1 MGSNFCSNCS
11 ISPDT
16 LLNAKANHVNK
27 FMINNRKKIESNLY
41 NGPDPMAVKSSNK
54 MFTINNINELSF
66 SFTKKRNSQGT
77 TALSPEEINRLS
89 ELNMKNKVNLIIKSY
104 RKFKK
109 MKKNNVRNYTNKSV
123 NINITNNISL
133 LFQILQL

>member
-1 MGSNFCSNCS
+1 
-11 ISPDT
+11 
-16 LLNAKANHVNK
+16 
-27 FMINNRKKIESNLY
+27 
-41 NGPDPMAVKSSNK
+41 MAIKSSNK

-66 SFTKKRNSQGT
+66 SFTKKRNSQGN
-77 TALSPEEINRLS
+77 TALSTEEINRLS

-109 MKKNNVRNYTNKSV
+109 LKNNNVRNYTNKSV

>member
-1 MGSNFCSNCS
+1 
-11 ISPDT
+11 
-16 LLNAKANHVNK
+16 
-27 FMINNRKKIESNLY
+27 
-41 NGPDPMAVKSSNK
+41 MAVKSSNK

-66 SFTKKRNSQGT
+66 SFTKKRNSQGN
-77 TALSPEEINRLS
+77 TALSTEEINRLS

-109 MKKNNVRNYTNKSV
+109 LKNNNVRNYTNKSV

-133 LFQILQL
+133 LFQMLQL

>member
-1 MGSNFCSNCS
+1 
-11 ISPDT
+11 
-16 LLNAKANHVNK
+16 
-27 FMINNRKKIESNLY
+27 
-41 NGPDPMAVKSSNK
+41 MAVKSSNK

-66 SFTKKRNSQGT
+66 SFTKKRNSQGN
-77 TALSPEEINRLS
+77 TALSTEEINRLS

-109 MKKNNVRNYTNKSV
+109 LKNNNVRNYTNKSV

>member
-1 MGSNFCSNCS
+1 
-11 ISPDT
+11 
-16 LLNAKANHVNK
+16 
-27 FMINNRKKIESNLY
+27 
-41 NGPDPMAVKSSNK
+41 MAVKSSNK

-66 SFTKKRNSQGT
+66 SFTKKRNSQGN
-77 TALSPEEINRLS
+77 TALSTEEINRLS

-109 MKKNNVRNYTNKSV
+109 LKNNNVCNYTNKSV

>member
-1 MGSNFCSNCS
+1 
-11 ISPDT
+11 
-16 LLNAKANHVNK
+16 
-27 FMINNRKKIESNLY
+27 
-41 NGPDPMAVKSSNK
+41 MAVKSSNK

-109 MKKNNVRNYTNKSV
+109 MKKNNVLNYTNKSV